1 MSDAKLNLIWIHI
14 VSMFHF
20 YKTSYVN
27 LRKRTFTSVP
37 IDRIPHDVT
46 TLNLK
51 VNKISELQSNV
62 FRRYTLLKKLYLSN
76 NIIDTISNSAFNGST
91 RLKYLYLENNKL
103 TEVSFLGYISE
114 NIREINLNGNQDLQA
129 VNFSGHELPNL
140 AKLQL
145 YNTGLTKMPEVI
157 SRAPNLVLLDVQN
170 NHIQTIH
177 DGYFGLLQNL
187 KTLKVSNND
196 LADLNPFTPQ
206 ISGNIEE
213 PYVDSTNI
221 GNFPV
226 ESFRNLIHLKKLY
239 VQSNQITEFNVQNL
253 SGGHRFQ
260 NLTHLDLKDNKL
272 KFITNMSFD
281 SLINIEYLQLS
292 GIGITKIPQFIL
304 NMTKLTHLYLDSNAV
319 STVLD
324 EFYHK
329 LPFLKYLNLNATL
342 YSISRYPHLVLLN

>member
-14 VSMFHF
+14 VGMFHF
-20 YKTSYVN
+20 YKTSCLN
-27 LRKRTFTSVP
+27 LRKRTFASVP

-145 YNTGLTKMPEVI
+145 YNTGLAKMPEVI
-157 SRAPNLVLLDVQN
+157 SRAPNLV
-170 NHIQTIH
+170 
-177 DGYFGLLQNL
+177 
-187 KTLKVSNND
+187 
-196 LADLNPFTPQ
+196 FTRDR
-206 ISGNIEE
+206 G
-213 PYVDSTNI
+213 
-221 GNFPV
+221 
-226 ESFRNLIHLKKLY
+226 
-239 VQSNQITEFNVQNL
+239 
-253 SGGHRFQ
+253 
-260 NLTHLDLKDNKL
+260 
-272 KFITNMSFD
+272 
-281 SLINIEYLQLS
+281 
-292 GIGITKIPQFIL
+292 
-304 NMTKLTHLYLDSNAV
+304 
-319 STVLD
+319 
-324 EFYHK
+324 
-329 LPFLKYLNLNATL
+329 
-342 YSISRYPHLVLLN
+342 